1 MMDTHLI
8 EKRERKKK
16 MVGFAVCVCVCD
28 DTLHM
33 HEWPRGLAGLSREP
47 GSGKPQECLESTD
60 NFPSLL
66 GWIVGIY
73 IFVFFVFF
81 FDSSIAAASS

>member
-1 MMDTHLI
+1 
-8 EKRERKKK
+8 
-16 MVGFAVCVCVCD
+16 MVGFAVCVCD

-66 GWIVGIY
+66 G
-73 IFVFFVFF
+73 
-81 FDSSIAAASS
+81 